1 MNDLLS
7 LSLQLL
13 EGFGWTLAIFFL
25 TLLFALPLGMPLA
38 MGRMSKHKWISK
50 PVEFIL
56 LVVRGTPL
64 MLQLIFVYFA
74 PFYLFGMPLGNYR
87 FPATIIAF
95 SINYS
100 CYFAEIYRGGLESIP
115 VGQHEAAEVLGFSKR
130 QTFFRIVLPQV
141 LKRIVPPMGNE
152 VITLVKD
159 TALAQTIAIMELFRV
174 AQAAAASRTS
184 LVPLVMA
191 GVFYLVASFL
201 ITRAFNWSER
211 KMSYYH

>member
-50 PVEFIL
+50 PVELIL

-201 ITRAFNWSER
+201 ITRAFNWAER